1 MKKCREKRKTDSQHD
16 TEKFMKKENALQDIK
31 KRKMRGQV
39 NRTLEEIRGYQS
51 REKQQNVMGKYNSY
65 DNKSNEKCMYMEIE
79 EQKGERR

>member
-51 REKQQNVMGKYNSY
+51 REK
-65 DNKSNEKCMYMEIE
+65 
-79 EQKGERR
+79 